1 LNPQVRYIASMN
13 KSELLTYLKEIDT
26 GLKHPAMLYI
36 YGSAACILLDEP
48 DRTSLDIDVAAPY
61 SDANYGDLEQAAKN
75 AGIPINP
82 DTQTDSSHIEWIQAL
97 RLCLP
102 KPVPGNGMILWQGEK
117 LTIQSAPV
125 PELVASK
132 LIRYDEIDQ
141 GDIQYL
147 CSQTPVSFSG
157 IEEAVQKLPPPFNT
171 DALVLEN
178 LENLRSDLEMWRTGG
193 TP

>member
-1 LNPQVRYIASMN
+1 MFNILAGMN
-13 KSELLTYLKEIDT
+13 KSELIAYLTQIDS
-26 GLKHPAMLYI
+26 GLKQPAMLYI
-36 YGSAACILLDEP
+36 YGSAVCILLDEP

-61 SDANYGDLEQAAKN
+61 SNADYGDIAQAAEN

-82 DTQTDSSHIEWIQAL
+82 EEQTSANHIEWIQGL

-102 KPVPGNGMILWQGEK
+102 PPSPGQAMVLWQGAK
-117 LTIQSAPV
+117 LTIQTASV

-132 LIRYDEIDQ
+132 LIRYDAIDQ
-141 GDIQYL
+141 GDLQYL
-147 CSQTPVSFSG
+147 HSQTSFNISAVETAVSL
-157 IEEAVQKLPPPFNT
+157 LPPPFNT

-178 LENLRSDLEMWRTGG
+178 LENLRVDLEAWRIGD

>member
-1 LNPQVRYIASMN
+1 MN
-13 KSELLTYLKEIDT
+13 KSELLAYLKDIDAE
-26 GLKHPAMLYI
+26 LKHPAMLYI

-48 DRTSLDIDVAAPY
+48 DRTSLDIDVAAPF
-61 SDANYGDLEQAAKN
+61 SKANYSDLEQAAEK

-82 DTQTDSSHIEWIQAL
+82 NTQTNSNHIEWIQAL

-102 KPVPGNGMILWQGEK
+102 KPEPENGMILWQGQK
-117 LTIQSAPV
+117 LTIQSAPI

-147 CSQTPVSFSG
+147 CSQASISFSD
-157 IEEAVQKLPPPFNT
+157 IEKAVKKLPPAFNT

-178 LENLRSDLEMWRTGG
+178 LENLRNDLEMWRKGDI
-193 TP
+193 P